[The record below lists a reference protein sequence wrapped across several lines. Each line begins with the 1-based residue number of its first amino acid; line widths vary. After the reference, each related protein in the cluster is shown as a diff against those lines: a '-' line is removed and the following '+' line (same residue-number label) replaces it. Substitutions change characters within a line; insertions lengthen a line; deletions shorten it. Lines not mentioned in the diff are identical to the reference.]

1 MAKIMDESA
10 VNRAVARVAHE
21 IMEHN
26 KGADNV
32 VLVGI
37 QRRGV
42 SLAKMLA
49 EKIELFEQVKI
60 PVGILDIAFY
70 RDDIALTNSQPVV
83 NNTKIDFDI
92 NDKHVVMVDDVL
104 YTGRTARAAMDAL
117 IDLGRPRTIQLAIL
131 VDRGHREL
139 PIVADYVG
147 KNVPTSRDEEV
158 QVHVKEY
165 DGIDEVLIK
174 KR

>member
-42 SLAKMLA
+42 SLAKIRMMEILPSNGFSTVFCVFSANAICMLPTHPMMSA
-49 EKIELFEQVKI
+49 AVVSNFVVFMLF
-60 PVGILDIAFY
+60 
-70 RDDIALTNSQPVV
+70 
-83 NNTKIDFDI
+83 
-92 NDKHVVMVDDVL
+92 VL
-104 YTGRTARAAMDAL
+104 L
-117 IDLGRPRTIQLAIL
+117 FL
-131 VDRGHREL
+131 V
-139 PIVADYVG
+139 
-147 KNVPTSRDEEV
+147 
-158 QVHVKEY
+158 
-165 DGIDEVLIK
+165 
-174 KR
+174 